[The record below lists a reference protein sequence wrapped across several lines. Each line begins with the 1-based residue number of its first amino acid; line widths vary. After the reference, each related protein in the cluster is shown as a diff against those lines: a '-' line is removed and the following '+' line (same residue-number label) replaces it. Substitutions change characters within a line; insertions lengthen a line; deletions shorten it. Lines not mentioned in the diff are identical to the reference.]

1 MRRALLVL
9 SVLVA
14 LTTSAAAQQ
23 PAIVRHVLPNG
34 LVVLVREDPA
44 VGVVAASLLVR
55 SGSAFET
62 ADTAGVT
69 NFLQR
74 AMLRGTKHH
83 STLALAEAAEELGGA
98 VDASGDVDYAEVRAT
113 ALARHWD
120 ALLALLAEVALEP
133 TLPAGEIEKERALIL
148 GQLQTRAAQNFL
160 ADRLKPCFDFAG
172 DRRAD
177 EGLGH
182 LTPFDEHGG
191 GGPIDVGKA
200 RHDGDDG
207 AR

>member
-1 MRRALLVL
+1 MRRALLAL
-9 SVLVA
+9 SVLVG

-34 LVVLVREDPA
+34 LTVLVREDPA

-74 AMLRGTKHH
+74 AMLRGTKRH
-83 STLALAEAAEELGGA
+83 STLTLAEAAEELGGA

-113 ALARHWD
+113 ALARHWE
-120 ALLALLAEVALEP
+120 ALLALKRSAP
-133 TLPAGEIEKERALIL
+133 
-148 GQLQTRAAQNFL
+148 
-160 ADRLKPCFDFAG
+160 
-172 DRRAD
+172 
-177 EGLGH
+177 
-182 LTPFDEHGG
+182 
-191 GGPIDVGKA
+191 
-200 RHDGDDG
+200 
-207 AR
+207 